1 MKKQILACAVATT
14 FAMGAV
20 AADVTLYGSID
31 IGLLYHHFNGEN
43 SSTSSL
49 VMDKRNWNPGSYWGI
64 KGAEELGNGYSV
76 SFELESGFNPDDG
89 TLNSSKRFFSRES
102 RLTVAGPFGELSF
115 GSMSSLTSSIGTYSI
130 FGRNALLNHGG
141 WTTLIGSCYTFYS
154 PIANNMITYATP
166 SVSGFRGYAQYSFQ
180 VDGSDK
186 KGTEGKNSTERYAA
200 VGLTYENGPLA
211 AVAIFSDNL
220 MPKRYSVANRDS
232 HIISLGGSYD
242 FDAAKVFAAYQYGTN
257 QTYAGGYTTSN
268 LVINFPD
275 GSAPFGNTLVKA
287 HNFHVGVAVPLF
299 SGEAGF
305 GAYYTRAKS
314 VSDYAN
320 RIKSY
325 NVLAT
330 YTYPLSKRTHI
341 YAGAGYAESRF
352 KSITSKIKEKAF
364 EMTAGLHHD
373 F

>member
-1 MKKQILACAVATT
+1 MKARLLACAVAAT
-14 FAMGAV
+14 FAMGAA

-43 SSTSSL
+43 SSSSSFE
-49 VMDKRNWNPGSYWGI
+49 MNKRKIPGSYWGI
-64 KGAEELGNGYSV
+64 KGTEELGNGYSV

-89 TLNSSKRFFSRES
+89 TLTSSKRFFSRES

-115 GSMSSLTSSIGTYSI
+115 GSMGSLASSIGTYNI
-130 FGRNALLNHGG
+130 FARNALLNKGG
-141 WTTLIGSCYTFYS
+141 WTNSIGSFYTFHS
-154 PIANNMITYATP
+154 PHADNMITYATP
-166 SVSGFRGYAQYSFQ
+166 SVSGFRGYAQYSFK
-180 VDGSDK
+180 VNSDDEG
-186 KGTEGKNSTERYAA
+186 GTEGKNSSERYAA

-220 MPKRYSVANRDS
+220 MPKRYRIANRDS

-242 FDAAKVFAAYQYGTN
+242 FDVAKVFAAYQYGTN
-257 QTYAGGYTTSN
+257 QFYAAGFVASN
-268 LVINFPD
+268 IDLNFPD
-275 GSAPFGNTLVKA
+275 GSAPFDDTLVKG
-287 HNFHVGVAVPLF
+287 HNFHLGVSVPLF

-305 GAYYTRAKS
+305 GAYYTRVKS

-330 YTYPLSKRTHI
+330 YTYPLSKRTHV
-341 YAGAGYAESRF
+341 YAGVGYTDSHL
-352 KSITSKIKEKAF
+352 KSATRKVKENEF
-364 EMTAGLHHD
+364 EMTAGFHHD